1 MDVGIKNEM
10 QEHLWREFSY
20 SHRIDVEPTP
30 SSPISWG
37 ELHTRL
43 NKINFDLNKKYL
55 RTKYFP
61 KWKLKDKFWFIGCK
75 EGGDGTGSELHYHL
89 LLHTPKNHRIDVWD
103 DLYWGWMK
111 GSPIIRT
118 RIGVDREVAT
128 GTLEIRKKKDE
139 PDRYYRQ
146 GETKGIK
153 VHHTRKPF
161 VVRAKHKSKDPKTGK
176 KINHHVGCDDY
187 DRKFLINVE
196 PVRDVKGS
204 TIYAMKKMHPKMSQ
218 DQQFISII

>member
-55 RTKYFP
+55 KTSYFP

-75 EGGDGTGSELHYHL
+75 EGGDGTGSHIHYHL
-89 LLHTPKNHRIDVWD
+89 LLHTPHNHRICAWD
-103 DLYWGWMK
+103 DLIWGWMK
-111 GSPIIRT
+111 GSPIIRS
-118 RIGVDREVAT
+118 RKGVVREVAT
-128 GTLEIRKKKDE
+128 GALEILKKKDE

-146 GETKGIK
+146 GETKAIK
-153 VHHTRKPF
+153 VHHTRKPTF
-161 VVRAKHKSKDPKTGK
+161 VRQDDRFHLPDKFHLPEDAK
-176 KINHHVGCDDY
+176 DY
-187 DRKFLINVE
+187 RCVINVE

-204 TIYAMKKMHPKMSQ
+204 TIYATKKMHPKMTQ
-218 DQQFISII
+218 DEQFICII

>member
-10 QEHLWREFSY
+10 QEHLWRDFSY

-55 RTKYFP
+55 KTSYFP

-89 LLHTPKNHRIDVWD
+89 LLHTPKNHNIDVWD
-103 DLYWGWMK
+103 DLYWGWIK
-111 GSPIIRT
+111 GSPIVLSRRGIERHVY
-118 RIGVDREVAT
+118 GGA
-128 GTLEIRKKKDE
+128 LENGGKLK
-139 PDRYYRQ
+139 
-146 GETKGIK
+146 TIK
-153 VHHTRKPF
+153 VHHVRKPF

-176 KINHHVGCDDY
+176 KMNHHVGCDDY

-204 TIYAMKKMHPKMSQ
+204 TIYAMKKMHPKMTQ
-218 DQQFISII
+218 DEQFICII